1 MHEFEI
7 LVALLFAAVLL
18 AALARRIGAPY
29 PALLAPGGAVLAFI
43 PGMPVF
49 TIDPNLALALF
60 IAPVLLDAAYDA
72 SLRDLRDNWGPVA
85 GLVVVSVG
93 LTTLA
98 VAGVARAM
106 VPGLEWAPAI
116 ALGAIVS
123 PPDAAAAT
131 AVLRPLKPPQ
141 RLMTILEG
149 ESLLNDASA
158 LLIYR
163 LAIGAVIAG
172 GFSFRAVAPT
182 FGLAVAGSLLAG
194 PALGWVSLRATG
206 RVQDM
211 ATTIILQFLMTFGV
225 WILAERIGLSPVL
238 TMVCYAVTVA
248 RWAPARIP
256 ARLRLPSYAVWETV
270 VFVLNVLAFVFI
282 GLQVR
287 PIVGG
292 LEPATRIR
300 YFWVAGAVLGTVIL
314 VRLVW
319 VMSYNTALR
328 WRIRRVGWH
337 PPRPTLKPTVGS
349 GLIVAWAGMRGIVSL
364 AAALALP
371 AIDGQAFPHRDLIV
385 LTAFAVVVGTLV
397 IQGLTLR
404 PLLNA
409 LELHDEDPVGHEV
422 DAARDLALEAALET
436 FQHDQSAAAAAVRE
450 ELAAHLKRASAD
462 SADGDGPQTAHE
474 HIHRRAIAAA
484 RQTILDLRSR
494 DEIGDDAF
502 HRLEE
507 EFDWLEMGTLAGAE
521 PGTTEE

>member
-1 MHEFEI
+1 MRELEV
-7 LVALLFAAVLL
+7 LVGLLL
-18 AALARRIGAPY
+18 AATLLAAAARRVGAPY
-29 PALLAPGGAVLAFI
+29 PVFLAIGGALLAFVPGAPSFTVL
-43 PGMPVF
+43 PE
-49 TIDPNLALALF
+49 LALALF
-60 IAPVLLDAAYDA
+60 VAPVLLDAAYDA
-72 SLRDLRDNWGPVA
+72 SPRDLRDNWLPVT
-85 GLVVVSVG
+85 GLVVVAVC
-93 LTTLA
+93 LTTIA
-98 VAGVARAM
+98 VAMVARALM
-106 VPGLEWAPAI
+106 PAMPWAPAI
-116 ALGAIVS
+116 ALGAVVA
-123 PPDAAAAT
+123 PPDAAAAI
-131 AVLRPLKPPQ
+131 AVLRQLRPTH
-141 RLMTILEG
+141 RIRTIVEG

-163 LAIGAVIAG
+163 LAVGAAVSNA
-172 GFSFRAVAPT
+172 FSLRDVAPT
-182 FGLAVAGSLLAG
+182 FALAVAGSLVAG
-194 PALGWVSLRATG
+194 PALGWLFMSLTRNVRDVPTA
-206 RVQDM
+206 
-211 ATTIILQFLMTFGV
+211 IILQFIGTFGV
-225 WILAERIGLSPVL
+225 WILADRIGLSGVL
-238 TMVCYAVTVA
+238 TMVCYAVFVA
-248 RWAPARIP
+248 RSAPERTP

-349 GLIVAWAGMRGIVSL
+349 GLIVSWAGMRGIVSL

-371 AIDGQAFPHRDLIV
+371 AIDGKAFPHRDLIV

-409 LELHDEDPVGHEV
+409 LGLHDEDPVGQEV
-422 DAARDLALEAALET
+422 DAARDRALEAALET

-462 SADGDGPQTAHE
+462 PADGDGPQTAHE
-474 HIHRRAIAAA
+474 HIHRRAIA
-484 RQTILDLRSR
+484 T
-494 DEIGDDAF
+494 
-502 HRLEE
+502 
-507 EFDWLEMGTLAGAE
+507 
-521 PGTTEE
+521 